1 MTAVSVEIAPR
12 PLAAAP
18 APVARSASPDPSG
31 PVIVDDVETL
41 ATGAIPGCG
50 DDNPYN

>member
-1 MTAVSVEIAPR
+1 MTAVSVEIAPSSS
-12 PLAAAP
+12 AAVP
-18 APVARSASPDPSG
+18 TPVTRSAGPEPAG

>member
-1 MTAVSVEIAPR
+1 MTAVTVEIAPR
-12 PLAAAP
+12 PPAAVP
-18 APVARSASPDPSG
+18 TPITRSAGPEPEG